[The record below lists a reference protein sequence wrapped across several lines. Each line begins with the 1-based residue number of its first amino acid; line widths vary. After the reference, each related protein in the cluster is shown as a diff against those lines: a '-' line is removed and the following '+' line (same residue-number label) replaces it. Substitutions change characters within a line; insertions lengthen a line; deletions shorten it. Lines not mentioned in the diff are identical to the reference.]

1 MLITYERRIKERSSI
16 STDCNQSEAIFIN
29 KLLAEDFVPD
39 LFQVGAEAD
48 NLEIL
53 HQLVALGIPYYD
65 VAALHIQA
73 EQVLL
78 LIACEGDQLLS
89 LELFPLV

>member
-1 MLITYERRIKERSSI
+1 MNKRLST

-39 LFQVGAEAD
+39 LFQIGTKAH
-48 NLEIL
+48 NLKIL
-53 HQLVALGIPYYD
+53 HQLVALGIPNYD
-65 VAALHIQA
+65 IAALHIQA

-78 LIACEGDQLLS
+78 LIACEWDQLLT